1 MPARFGEG
9 GAGRHEGLPLSGTA
23 DRGAVRYAGAGQSD
37 GAGTSGLR
45 PCRAAEDGVD
55 ALFLF
60 GDQAEEYAAGARD
73 GGLEEIR
80 ILPDREALA
89 QALLQAAGPGD
100 LIWFKASHSMRLEE
114 TIELFYQGLEEQ
126 AAK

>member
-1 MPARFGEG
+1 M
-9 GAGRHEGLPLSGTA
+9 LKLDLSKLNSF
-23 DRGAVRYAGAGQSD
+23 V
-37 GAGTSGLR
+37 
-45 PCRAAEDGVD
+45 
-55 ALFLF
+55 
-60 GDQAEEYAAGARD
+60 
-73 GGLEEIR
+73 
-80 ILPDREALA
+80 PDDYLSSRREALA